1 MNLSD
6 LQREAH
12 AIAEKHGWWDEKTT
26 FGDRIER
33 IHGALSEAGK
43 ASRAT
48 AFRGDLGWRY
58 VPVLDDEDTDRIVG
72 NKPVGVAAELAD
84 AVILAAGVAEHY
96 GVDLAKTQEWF
107 IAYDRPQSFGDWITG
122 CHNTLSQTWWRRLK
136 KDEGLITDRSEWK
149 RGLPTVVRFI
159 ARLAAHYEI
168 DLDPAIAA
176 KMEYYR
182 SRPYR
187 HGGKAL

>member
-1 MNLSD
+1 MNLTD
-6 LQREAH
+6 IRREAY
-12 AIAEKHGWWDEKTT
+12 AIAKEHAWWDETTT

-43 ASRAT
+43 ASRAP

-96 GVDLAKTQEWF
+96 GVEVAALRVGMNGPYFDSFEDYITNAHGYLTAAYYVYRGGLQGHYPADEW
-107 IAYDRPQSFGDWITG
+107 
-122 CHNTLSQTWWRRLK
+122 RLK
-136 KDEGLITDRSEWK
+136 IAWLVMLIT
-149 RGLPTVVRFI
+149 VI
-159 ARLAAHYEI
+159 AERYGI
-168 DLDPAIAA
+168 DLDAAIQA
-176 KMEYYR
+176 KLEYYR
-182 SRPYR
+182 TRPDR
-187 HGGKAL
+187 QGGKTL